1 MPTHH
6 TDWDSPP
13 DYTSEIGGRF
23 RKQDSTLPKVPIPK
37 GPSAAEPHYIYY
49 HIYAPDGILRCKKR
63 LEANP
68 FIGRVKTI
76 SVPPPHTVASLK
88 RALVQAEGLP
98 DPVGDLTGLFPSRDA
113 RAAMDLNARVDIL
126 AGNFGA
132 TAETPVALVFLNS
145 PVQSLIVASEDDVG
159 DYLGSE
165 STLLYYRL
173 YNRGGEEKSVRPF
186 DPSEPGLGRV
196 RRELISPPRNAL
208 YGKPIYLFADLFTDL
223 GADSAIPSAD
233 LVDDAAGSSKEH
245 PIVLVQ
251 PERRAGLYNRPV
263 QILAL
268 LPLPYRTHGPWVDG
282 WLAPSVGDIL
292 QTDGITTY
300 EKRRWAAY
308 TAVDEHGRTGCAKL
322 LDEPPSWCGIQ

>member
-1 MPTHH
+1 M
-6 TDWDSPP
+6 
-13 DYTSEIGGRF
+13 
-23 RKQDSTLPKVPIPK
+23 
-37 GPSAAEPHYIYY
+37 
-49 HIYAPDGILRCKKR
+49 
-63 LEANP
+63 
-68 FIGRVKTI
+68 
-76 SVPPPHTVASLK
+76 
-88 RALVQAEGLP
+88 QAEGLP

-165 STLLYYRL
+165 STLRESVFRFCAGALNTHALPVYYRL

-208 YGKPIYLFADLFTDL
+208 YVKQRIGRVEGKPIYLFADLFTDL
-223 GADSAIPSAD
+223 GTDSAIPSAD

-300 EKRRWAAY
+300 EKRSRYGVQRWAAY
-308 TAVDEHGRTGCAKL
+308 TAVDEHGRTGCA
-322 LDEPPSWCGIQ
+322 C